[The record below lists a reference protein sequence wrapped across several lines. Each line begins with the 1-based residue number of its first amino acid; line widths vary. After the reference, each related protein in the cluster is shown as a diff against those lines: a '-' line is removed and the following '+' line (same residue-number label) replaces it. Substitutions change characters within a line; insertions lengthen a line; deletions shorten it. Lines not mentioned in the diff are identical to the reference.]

1 MMNTNRG
8 DQGQSGA
15 SAYSWA
21 KKKKDKLGQVGATVQ
36 HWWHSA

>member
-21 KKKKDKLGQVGATVQ
+21 KKKDKLGQVGATAQ